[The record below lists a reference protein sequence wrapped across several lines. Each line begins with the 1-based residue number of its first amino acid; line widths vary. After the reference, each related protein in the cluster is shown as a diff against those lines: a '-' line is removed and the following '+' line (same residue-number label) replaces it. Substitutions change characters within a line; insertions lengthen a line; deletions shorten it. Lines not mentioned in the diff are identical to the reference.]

1 MLYYVYKAGAPH
13 TVNVSRLGGTGLEK
27 TMGNKK
33 FGSITNIE
41 AVKSINNQIDAL
53 SKLTANP
60 HKINELDSKMLEGT
74 IKSDSV
80 PQVHKR
86 TFPAIDR
93 AIVFVKRYILA
104 KVSRKFNSLVEMS
117 DSLESLASIN
127 KNVDELMKIRAPY
140 REASQ
145 NYEILTEYLYKA
157 NKIHSQISKSMK
169 R

>member
-1 MLYYVYKAGAPH
+1 
-13 TVNVSRLGGTGLEK
+13 
-27 TMGNKK
+27 MGNKK

-41 AVKSINNQIDAL
+41 AVKSINKQIDAL

-60 HKINELDSKMLEGT
+60 HKINEFDSKMLEGAAL
-74 IKSDSV
+74 SDKL
-80 PQVHKR
+80 PAAHKR

-117 DSLESLASIN
+117 DSLESLANIN
-127 KNVDELMKIRAPY
+127 KNVDELMKIKAPY

-145 NYEILTEYLYKA
+145 NYAILTEYLYKA
-157 NKIHSQISKSMK
+157 NKIHSQISRSMNK
-169 R
+169 

>member
-1 MLYYVYKAGAPH
+1 
-13 TVNVSRLGGTGLEK
+13 
-27 TMGNKK
+27 MGNKQ
-33 FGSITNIE
+33 FGSLTNIE
-41 AVKSINNQIDAL
+41 AVKSISKQIDAL
-53 SKLTANP
+53 SNLTANP
-60 HKINELDSKMLEGT
+60 HKINEFDSNMLEGK
-74 IKSDSV
+74 ISAP
-80 PQVHKR
+80 PQKPAAHSR
-86 TFPAIDR
+86 TFPLIDK
-93 AIVFVKRYILA
+93 AVLFVKRYILA
-104 KVSRKFNSLVEMS
+104 KVSRKFNSLVQMS